1 MKVAIIGATGQ
12 TGTSIVNGLLAS
24 TETQFDIT
32 ALVRPSSL
40 KKPNVMELQGKGV
53 NIMSFN
59 INDPEDHLAAQL
71 KGIEVF
77 IASCLLDETILA
89 NAAKKAGVKRYIP
102 CFFATVMPRG
112 VQKSRDNV
120 SSPTP
125 ILYSDSKGLINRLRV
140 QKENVLDHIQRLHL
154 PYTVI
159 DVGWWYQVGLP
170 RLPSGRIDRNLFLYN
185 SAIGGSGD
193 IPSARTDCRDVG
205 IYVARIITDP
215 RTLNQKVFAYTELR
229 TQHELYDAVEK
240 ISGEKLER
248 KYRTVKE
255 IDDAIARTKDNP
267 KEIFEYSM
275 LAYQK
280 SFDVM
285 GENTPEYARY
295 RGYQIGKDLYPDVK
309 GTSFE
314 DFFKET
320 LRTGLPPMYEEYA
333 DLTSDFVYKG
343 EGTME

>member
-1 MKVAIIGATGQ
+1 MKVAILGATGQ
-12 TGTSIVNGLLAS
+12 NGSSIVDGLLAS
-24 TETQFDIT
+24 TETRFDIT

-40 KKPNVMELQGKGV
+40 KKSNVIELQGKGV
-53 NIMSFN
+53 SIMSFS
-59 INDPEDHLAAQL
+59 INDPEDDLVAQL
-71 KGIEVF
+71 KGIDVL
-77 IASCLLDETILA
+77 IVCCLLDETILS

-102 CFFATVMPRG
+102 CFYATVMPRG
-112 VQKSRDNV
+112 VQSLRDNKD
-120 SSPTP
+120 T
-125 ILYSDSKGLINRLRV
+125 I
-140 QKENVLDHIQRLHL
+140 LDHIQRLHL

-159 DVGWWYQVGLP
+159 DVGWWYQISLP

-193 IPSARTDCRDVG
+193 IPSARTDSRDVG

-215 RTLNQKVFAYTELR
+215 RTLNQKVFAYTELL

-240 ISGEKLER
+240 VSGEKLER
-248 KYRTVKE
+248 KYRTAKE
-255 IDDAIARTKDNP
+255 IDDGIARTKDNP
-267 KEIFEYSM
+267 KTMFDYCQ
-275 LAYQK
+275 LTYQK

-295 RGYQIGKDLYPDVK
+295 LGYQIGKDLYPDVK

-320 LRTGLPPMYEEYA
+320 LETGLSPMYEEYA
-333 DLTSDFVYKG
+333 GLLRGSSDFIYQG
-343 EGTME
+343 EATVE

>member
-1 MKVAIIGATGQ
+1 MKVAILGATGQ
-12 TGTSIVNGLLAS
+12 NGSSIVNGLLAS
-24 TETQFDIT
+24 TETRFDIT

-40 KKPNVMELQGKGV
+40 RKSNVIELKGKGV
-53 NIMSFN
+53 SIMSFSV
-59 INDPEDHLAAQL
+59 NDPEDDLAAQL
-71 KGIEVF
+71 KGIDVL
-77 IASCLLDETILA
+77 IVCCLLDETIVA

-102 CFFATVMPRG
+102 CFYATVMPRG
-112 VQKSRDNV
+112 VQSLRDN
-120 SSPTP
+120 
-125 ILYSDSKGLINRLRV
+125 
-140 QKENVLDHIQRLHL
+140 KENILDHIQRLHL

-159 DVGWWYQVGLP
+159 DVGWWYQISLP

-185 SAIGGSGD
+185 GAIGGTGD
-193 IPSARTDCRDVG
+193 IPSARTDSRDVG

-240 ISGEKLER
+240 VSGEKLER
-248 KYRTVKE
+248 KYRTIEE
-255 IDDAIARTKDNP
+255 IDDGIARTKDNP
-267 KEIFEYSM
+267 KTMFDYCQ
-275 LAYQK
+275 LTYQK

-295 RGYQIGKDLYPDVK
+295 LGYQIGKDLYPDVK

-320 LRTGLPPMYEEYA
+320 LETGLSPMYEEYA
-333 DLTSDFVYKG
+333 GLWRGSSDFIFKG
-343 EGTME
+343 EATVG

>member
-1 MKVAIIGATGQ
+1 
-12 TGTSIVNGLLAS
+12 
-24 TETQFDIT
+24 
-32 ALVRPSSL
+32 
-40 KKPNVMELQGKGV
+40 MELQGKGV

-125 ILYSDSKGLINRLRV
+125 ILYSDSKGLINCLHV

-248 KYRTVKE
+248 KYVCFHYYHSIHDKF
-255 IDDAIARTKDNP
+255 DAN
-267 KEIFEYSM
+267 
-275 LAYQK
+275 
-280 SFDVM
+280 
-285 GENTPEYARY
+285 
-295 RGYQIGKDLYPDVK
+295 
-309 GTSFE
+309 
-314 DFFKET
+314 
-320 LRTGLPPMYEEYA
+320 
-333 DLTSDFVYKG
+333 
-343 EGTME
+343 